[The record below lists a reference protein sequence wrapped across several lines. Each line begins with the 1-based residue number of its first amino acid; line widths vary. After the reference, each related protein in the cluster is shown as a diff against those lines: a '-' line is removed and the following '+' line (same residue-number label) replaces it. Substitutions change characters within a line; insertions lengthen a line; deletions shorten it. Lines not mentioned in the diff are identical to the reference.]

1 MIAAEGLRVQIGG
14 ATIVRGLSFQVER
27 GEVAALFGP
36 NGAGKTTTLR
46 AVVGLYRHG
55 GRVLLGGEDV
65 SHLSPQERARLGLGY
80 SPEDGGLFPSLTVYE
95 NLLLPVK
102 TLKLDEGRMREVL
115 EVVPVVKGLLDRK
128 AYALSGGQRKFVA
141 LARALIVGRRAAVLD
156 EIFEGL
162 SPKAADDIKQ
172 VIKAVAG
179 AGVSFLLAESTAAYI
194 KGLVDSVYHIERGEI
209 VQVEG
214 AARA

>member
-1 MIAAEGLRVQIGG
+1 MQIGG

-128 AYALSGGQRKFVA
+128 AYALS
-141 LARALIVGRRAAVLD
+141 
-156 EIFEGL
+156 
-162 SPKAADDIKQ
+162 
-172 VIKAVAG
+172 
-179 AGVSFLLAESTAAYI
+179 
-194 KGLVDSVYHIERGEI
+194 
-209 VQVEG
+209 
-214 AARA
+214 